1 MFEDKYRD
9 LIFEVITT
17 LEICK
22 RSDSSHKF
30 DARKENKRKKL
41 RYYKIENID
50 SPCILTLAVNLNEY
64 LELFEDKSLNKK
76 RKGIKKGHLGLVLK
90 IFLKG
95 SNH

>member
-41 RYYKIENID
+41 RYYEIENID
-50 SPCILTLAVNLNEY
+50 IPCI
-64 LELFEDKSLNKK
+64 
-76 RKGIKKGHLGLVLK
+76 
-90 IFLKG
+90 
-95 SNH
+95 